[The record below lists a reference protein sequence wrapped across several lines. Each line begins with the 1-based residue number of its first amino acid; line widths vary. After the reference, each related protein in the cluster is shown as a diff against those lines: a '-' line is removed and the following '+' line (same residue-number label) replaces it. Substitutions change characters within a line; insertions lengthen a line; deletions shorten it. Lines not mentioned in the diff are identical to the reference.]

1 MEINDLMAEV
11 LGQSLCEGRFT
22 YEELLHYSAAHSLS
36 GIGVSRGEA
45 SDFFLII
52 SRGEPDGAILV
63 DGMGTL
69 FGDLAALHL
78 TGDETFELYPVAQT
92 VVDAL
97 TSRCRVFEKSHL
109 KKNGRLDIPIVGTP
123 EGQRVGVLCLTVCD
137 GVKPLAGGRVTIR
150 KGRVMLASDVTD
162 NAGRVCF
169 RLLNGRYMCIV
180 SDRIEERTRCVVEF
194 HEPRVEVSIDIRGA
208 PSESVGW

>member
-63 DGMGTL
+63 DGKGTL

-78 TGDETFELYPVAQT
+78 RGDETFELYLVAQT

-109 KKNGRLDIPIVGTP
+109 KKNGRLDIPIVGATDR
-123 EGQRVGVLCLTVCD
+123 QRVGVLCLTVHD
-137 GVKPLAGGRVTIR
+137 GRAPLAGARVTIR
-150 KGRVMLASDVTD
+150 KGKVMLASDVTD
-162 NAGRVCF
+162 TGGRVCF

-180 SDRIEERTRCVVEF
+180 SDRIGERRRCIVEF
-194 HEPRVEVSIDIRGA
+194 HEPRVEVGID
-208 PSESVGW
+208 VGRRPDE

>member
-63 DGMGTL
+63 DGKGTL

-109 KKNGRLDIPIVGTP
+109 KKNGRLDIPIVGAADR
-123 EGQRVGVLCLTVCD
+123 QRVGVLCLTVHD
-137 GVKPLAGGRVTIR
+137 GRAPLAGARVIIR
-150 KGRVMLASDVTD
+150 KGKVMLASDVTD
-162 NAGRVCF
+162 TGGRVCF

-180 SDRIEERTRCVVEF
+180 SDRIGERRRCIVEF
-194 HEPRVEVSIDIRGA
+194 HEPRVEVGID
-208 PSESVGW
+208 VGRRPDE

>member
-63 DGMGTL
+63 DGKGTL

-109 KKNGRLDIPIVGTP
+109 KKNGRLDIPIVGAADR
-123 EGQRVGVLCLTVCD
+123 QRVGVLCLTVHD
-137 GVKPLAGGRVTIR
+137 GRAPLAGARVIIR
-150 KGRVMLASDVTD
+150 KGKVMLASDVTD
-162 NAGRVCF
+162 TGGRVCF

-180 SDRIEERTRCVVEF
+180 SDRIGERRRCIVEF
-194 HEPRVEVSIDIRGA
+194 HEPRVEVGIDIGRR
-208 PSESVGW
+208 PDE

>member
-63 DGMGTL
+63 DGKGTL
-69 FGDLAALHL
+69 FGDQAALHL
-78 TGDETFELYPVAQT
+78 RGDETFELYLVAQT

-109 KKNGRLDIPIVGTP
+109 KKNGRLDIPIVGAADR
-123 EGQRVGVLCLTVCD
+123 QRVGVLCLTVHD
-137 GVKPLAGGRVTIR
+137 GRAPLAGARVIIR
-150 KGRVMLASDVTD
+150 KGKVMLASDVTD
-162 NAGRVCF
+162 TGGRVCF

-180 SDRIEERTRCVVEF
+180 SDRIGERRRCIVEF
-194 HEPRVEVSIDIRGA
+194 HEPRVEVGIDIGRR
-208 PSESVGW
+208 PDE

>member
-1 MEINDLMAEV
+1 
-11 LGQSLCEGRFT
+11 LCEGRFT

>member
-1 MEINDLMAEV
+1 
-11 LGQSLCEGRFT
+11 
-22 YEELLHYSAAHSLS
+22 
-36 GIGVSRGEA
+36 
-45 SDFFLII
+45 
-52 SRGEPDGAILV
+52 
-63 DGMGTL
+63 
-69 FGDLAALHL
+69 
-78 TGDETFELYPVAQT
+78 
-92 VVDAL
+92 
-97 TSRCRVFEKSHL
+97 FEKSHL